1 LRGAI
6 SRRTDER
13 REPEGDWGTAIVI
26 NINLLPSAQR
36 PPAVTFDRGLALGLT
51 LVAVE
56 LLVLGAFVLYE
67 NNVINDLNNQFAD
80 ISHKVLVEQ
89 QAVKEVDDLR
99 DQAQQLKAKAELL
112 ERIKQSPLQLAEIL
126 TDISNQSPTG
136 VWFTGVTVN
145 RSVTGGAVNFVGRTS
160 TLREVAD
167 LMLNLDGS
175 PIFGNAT
182 LSTTTQTILNGQT
195 SAGGVGF
202 TVVGQLSP
210 AVIGQ

>member
-1 LRGAI
+1 M
-6 SRRTDER
+6 
-13 REPEGDWGTAIVI
+13 I

-36 PPAVTFDRGLALGLT
+36 APVVTFDRGLAIGLT
-51 LVAVE
+51 VIAVE
-56 LLVLGAFVLYE
+56 LLALGIFVLYE
-67 NNVINDLNNQFAD
+67 NNVITQLNNQYAD
-80 ISHKVLVEQ
+80 VSQKVLAEQ

-126 TDISNQSPTG
+126 TDISNQAPRG
-136 VWFTGVTVN
+136 VWFTGVQVA
-145 RSVTGGAVNFVGRTS
+145 RSVTGGQVNFAGRTS

-167 LMLNLDGS
+167 LMLNLDAS
-175 PIFGNAT
+175 PIFGNAS
-182 LSTTTQTILNGQT
+182 LTTSTQTIMNGQT
-195 SAGGVGF
+195 QSGGVAF